1 VLERRGVRGRRGEVR
16 GRWSSF
22 ATIRVVFVDSTVGAK
37 RSIDRR
43 LNRVRREAERQ
54 WTAERGKLRKEM
66 ECHRASALKAKRE
79 LDMVKRLRDAE
90 RDELRATRAAL
101 MEMNRDAK
109 GDEVNR
115 VKEMTG
121 FENTIRHER
130 ARREAA
136 ESERDELMDLLH
148 MAHAKLEHADAKIRS
163 VDRMIAND
171 VRRVCDAI
179 NDERMRSIDCT
190 VSNVGTTQTLLDRLS
205 ELYESRFAKS
215 REALREISS

>member
-54 WTAERGKLRKEM
+54 WNAERGKLRKEM

-136 ESERDELMDLLH
+136 ESERDELMDLLQIG
-148 MAHAKLEHADAKIRS
+148 ARRRKDSQCRS
-163 VDRMIAND
+163 HDCE
-171 VRRVCDAI
+171 RRAAS
-179 NDERMRSIDCT
+179 MRRD
-190 VSNVGTTQTLLDRLS
+190 Q
-205 ELYESRFAKS
+205 
-215 REALREISS
+215 